1 MPAGRPTT
9 LTDQHRQIII
19 DMLSVGDSV
28 GKISKTISKA
38 PSSIFKWIDE
48 DEHLSELY
56 ARAKESKA
64 QVLAEE
70 VIEIAD
76 NNEIDHNHKRIMV
89 DARKWVAGKYYGKLF
104 GDKQQ
109 IEHSGSVNLANM
121 DDDELDRLVR
131 ERQQA
136 LDKAK
141 ID

>member
-1 MPAGRPTT
+1 MPAGRPST
-9 LTDQHRQIII
+9 LTEHHKQTII

-28 GKISKTISKA
+28 GKISKAISKA

-48 DEHLSELY
+48 DEYLSDIY

-70 VIEIAD
+70 VIEISD
-76 NNEIDHNHKRIMV
+76 NPDIDHNHKRIMV

-109 IEHSGSVNLANM
+109 IEHSGSVNLASMN
-121 DDDELDRLVR
+121 DDELDRLIR

-141 ID
+141 QD